1 MFIDRGRIFV
11 RGGDGGH
18 GIVSFRREKHIP
30 KGGPDGGD
38 GGAGGDVVLVVDSQ
52 LSTLSELRHKSHF
65 RAQDGQSGG
74 PAKRTGGTGEDLTI
88 RVPPGTSVYDDRG
101 RLLGDM
107 VEDGERL
114 VAARGGRGGRGNAR
128 FVSNRH
134 RAPSFR
140 EKGEPGEEAWIQIE
154 LKLLA
159 DVGLVGYPNAG
170 KSTLLSVISSARPR
184 VADYP
189 FTTLEPH
196 LGVVTLDYERS
207 FVVADLPGLI
217 EGAHKGVGLGTEF
230 LRHAE
235 RTEIILHLVDLS
247 DPSGK
252 DPVEAFEEI
261 DEELRAYGHGLHSR
275 PRIVVGTKMDL
286 TGSRAVWDD
295 FAREISERGYP
306 VRRISAVTGDGVPG
320 LMSETYRLLTEAK
333 ERGEKEGTKPS
344 GYRVYRSEDIDDISI
359 EWDEDERAWIVKS
372 PRYQRWIAMT
382 DFESREAIL
391 HLNARLRRSGLYERL
406 EEAGVEEGD
415 SVRVG
420 EVEFEYEEDKAY

>member
-1 MFIDRGRIFV
+1 
-11 RGGDGGH
+11 
-18 GIVSFRREKHIP
+18 
-30 KGGPDGGD
+30 
-38 GGAGGDVVLVVDSQ
+38 
-52 LSTLSELRHKSHF
+52 
-65 RAQDGQSGG
+65 QSGG
-74 PAKRTGGTGEDLTI
+74 PANRTGKTGEDLLI
-88 RVPPGTSVYDDRG
+88 RIPPGTAVYDDRG

-107 VEDGERL
+107 IEDGQRL
-114 VAARGGRGGRGNAR
+114 VVARGGRGGRGNAR

-140 EKGEPGEEAWIQIE
+140 EKGEPGAEVWISLE

-196 LGVVTLDYERS
+196 LGVVSLDYERS

-235 RTEIILHLVDLS
+235 RTQVILHLVDLS

-252 DPVEAFEEI
+252 DPLEAFEEI
-261 DEELRAYGHGLHSR
+261 DEELRAYDHGLHSR
-275 PRIVVGTKMDL
+275 PRIVVGTKIDL
-286 TGSRAVWDD
+286 TGSREAWDG
-295 FAREISERGYP
+295 FARAISERGYP
-306 VRRISAVTGDGVPG
+306 VRKISAATGSGVSE
-320 LMSETYRLLTEAK
+320 LMAETYLLLEQARARAD
-333 ERGEKEGTKPS
+333 EEGAKPS

-359 EWDEDERAWIVKS
+359 EWDDDERIWIVTS
-372 PRYQRWIAMT
+372 SRYDRWIAMT
-382 DFESREAIL
+382 DFDSREAIL
-391 HLNARLRRSGLYERL
+391 HLNARLRRSGLYEKL
-406 EEAGVEEGD
+406 EEAGVKEGD

-420 EVEFEYEEDKAY
+420 EVEFEYEKDTVY